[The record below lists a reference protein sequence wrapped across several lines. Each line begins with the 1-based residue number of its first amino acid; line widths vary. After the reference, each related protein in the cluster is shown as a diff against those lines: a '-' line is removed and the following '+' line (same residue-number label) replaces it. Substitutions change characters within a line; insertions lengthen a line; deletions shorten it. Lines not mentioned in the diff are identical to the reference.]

1 MDFLNTIFTFPTVV
15 FTTLLLIVMVFWLIA
30 LLGFADID
38 MLEGDVELDVDGGG
52 DSFLQ
57 MGFGG
62 VPLTISISFVVLI
75 SWVASFYA
83 HQLFAY
89 ALGDGVMFY
98 LLGAAM
104 MLGCFVLSI
113 PLTAILIK
121 PLRRFFD
128 SKEAASKNDFI
139 GLECVIATSKVTS
152 QFGQAKVQF
161 QGTEQ
166 LIEVRADEEGLF
178 ALGDTGFLIEH
189 DANKNSYLVVEKP
202 W

>member
-15 FTTLLLIVMVFWLIA
+15 FTTLLLIVIVFWLIA

-38 MLEGDVELDVDGGG
+38 MLEGDVELEADGGG
-52 DSFLQ
+52 SFFQ

-62 VPLTISISFVVLI
+62 VPLTISISLVVLI
-75 SWVASFYA
+75 SWVTSFYA
-83 HQLFAY
+83 HKLFAY

-98 LLGAAM
+98 LLGSAM
-104 MLGCFVLSI
+104 MLGCFVASI
-113 PLTAILIK
+113 PLTALLIK

-128 SKEAASKNDFI
+128 SKETASKNDFI
-139 GLECVIATSKVTS
+139 GLECVIATSKVNS

-178 ALGDTGFLIEH
+178 ALGDVALLIEH
-189 DANKNSYLVVEKP
+189 YPNKNSYLVVEKP

>member
-15 FTTLLLIVMVFWLIA
+15 FTTLLLIVIIFWLIA

-38 MLEGDVELDVDGGG
+38 MLEGDVELEVEGGS

-62 VPLTISISFVVLI
+62 VPLTISISLVVLI

-98 LLGAAM
+98 LLGSLM
-104 MLGCFVLSI
+104 MLGCFVASI
-113 PLTAILIK
+113 PLTALLVK

-139 GLECVIATSKVTS
+139 GLECVIATSKVNS

-178 ALGDTGFLIEH
+178 GLGDVALLIEH
-189 DANKNSYLVVEKP
+189 DIHKNSYLVVEKP

>member
-15 FTTLLLIVMVFWLIA
+15 FTTLLLIVIGFWLIA

-38 MLEGDVELDVDGGG
+38 MLEGDVEIEADGGG
-52 DSFLQ
+52 DSIMQ

-62 VPLTISISFVVLI
+62 VPLTISISLVVLL
-75 SWVASFYA
+75 SWIASFYA

-98 LLGAAM
+98 LLGGAM
-104 MLGCFVLSI
+104 MLGCFVVSI
-113 PLTAILIK
+113 PLTAMLVR

-128 SKEAASKNDFI
+128 SKETASKNDFI
-139 GLECVIATSKVTS
+139 GLECVIATSKVNT

-166 LIEVRADEEGLF
+166 LIEVRSEDEGMF
-178 ALGDTGFLIEH
+178 SLGDTGLLIEH
-189 DANKNSYLVVEKP
+189 DVAKNSYLIVEKP

>member
-15 FTTLLLIVMVFWLIA
+15 FTTLLLIVIVFWLIA

-38 MLEGDVELDVDGGG
+38 MLEGDVELDVEGGG
-52 DSFLQ
+52 DSFFQ

-62 VPLTISISFVVLI
+62 VPLTISISLVVLI

-98 LLGAAM
+98 LLGGAM
-104 MLGCFVLSI
+104 MLACLVASI
-113 PLTAILIK
+113 PLTALLVK

-128 SKEAASKNDFI
+128 SKETASKNDFI
-139 GLECVIATSKVTS
+139 GLECVIATSKVTD

-166 LIEVRADEEGLF
+166 LIEVRSDEEGVF
-178 ALGDTGFLIEH
+178 ALGDVALLIEH
-189 DANKNSYLVVEKP
+189 DTNRNSYLVVEKP